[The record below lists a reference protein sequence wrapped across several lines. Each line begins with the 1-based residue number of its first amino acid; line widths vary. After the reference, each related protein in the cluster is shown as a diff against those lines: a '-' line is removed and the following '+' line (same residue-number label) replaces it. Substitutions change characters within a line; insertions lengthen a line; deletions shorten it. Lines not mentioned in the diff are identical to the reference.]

1 MTIQTKQ
8 KITQRTNPLNQDRL
22 SEVAEILLNGIRR
35 LEERKKAENPQILL
49 ASKTFPSLHST
60 DYKPY

>member
-8 KITQRTNPLNQDRL
+8 KITQKTNPLRQERL

-49 ASKTFPSLHST
+49 ASKSFPSLHNT
-60 DYKPY
+60 DSKPY

>member
-8 KITQRTNPLNQDRL
+8 IITPKTNPLRQYRL
-22 SEVAEILLNGIRR
+22 SEIAEILLNGIRR

-49 ASKTFPSLHST
+49 ASKSFQSLHST
-60 DYKPY
+60 DSKSY

>member
-8 KITQRTNPLNQDRL
+8 INASKTNPLRQDRL
-22 SEVAEILLNGIRR
+22 SEIAEILLNGIRR

-49 ASKTFPSLHST
+49 ASKSFPSLHST
-60 DYKPY
+60 DSKRY

>member
-8 KITQRTNPLNQDRL
+8 RIAPKTNPLNRDRL

-35 LEERKKAENPQILL
+35 LEERKKAENPQIPL
-49 ASKTFPSLHST
+49 ASKTFSSLHSV
-60 DYKPY
+60 DSKSY

>member
-60 DYKPY
+60 DSKPY

>member
-8 KITQRTNPLNQDRL
+8 IITPKTNPLRQDRL
-22 SEVAEILLNGIRR
+22 SEIAEILLNGIRR

-49 ASKTFPSLHST
+49 ASKSFLSLHST
-60 DYKPY
+60 DSKPY

>member
-8 KITQRTNPLNQDRL
+8 IITPKTNPLRQDRL
-22 SEVAEILLNGIRR
+22 SEIAEILLNGIRR

-49 ASKTFPSLHST
+49 DSKSFQSLHNT
-60 DYKPY
+60 DSKSY